1 MADPSAA
8 GESRRRFL
16 RRVGTTLAAGVGLA
30 AFGADR
36 SGARPHRGTNA
47 CAIFCTPLCG
57 QQPCPGRP
65 ELLLLR
71 RPVLGPVEGLP
82 LARVLELLLQ
92 PVRLLSPDA

>member
-57 QQPCPGRP
+57 QQPCPAGQNYFSCDDRCS
-65 ELLLLR
+65 
-71 RPVLGPVEGLP
+71 GPWK
-82 LARVLELLLQ
+82 AC
-92 PVRLLSPDA
+92 LSHACSSYCFSQYAC